1 MADVKHRETAENH
14 RETAEHAEPETDGA
28 DAGAPTQP
36 TRAETVVIIGGS
48 TPLGHRVTDLV
59 ATDPSVTRMVV
70 VELEAAGPALAPAI
84 APAVLALEASRTT
97 AVERVTLA
105 ASADLRPLLAGATA
119 VLSLGWAGLGL
130 DLDPA
135 AAAHIVPSAKRVL
148 AAAAAD
154 PPDLLVM
161 ISSATVYGAWPTNPV
176 PLTEDAAIKPNPGFE
191 PAAAL
196 AEVERLAV
204 EWAEEHPMTA
214 TAVLRPVTTV
224 APDRPGWLARALRS
238 ALGFPVEDH
247 DPPTQFLQ
255 LDDLAAAVDAV
266 RRTRPRGALNVA
278 PDGWLNGPDRRALD
292 VRPRLRLPAAMAGRV
307 HAWRWR
313 LGLAPTPPTLLPYAV
328 HPWVV
333 ANDALRSTGWE
344 PKFTNEEAWV
354 AGHPAGPLATLSP
367 QRRQELIL
375 GAAVAVAIGGTA
387 FGVRAFRRR
396 RR

>member
-1 MADVKHRETAENH
+1 M
-14 RETAEHAEPETDGA
+14 
-28 DAGAPTQP
+28 
-36 TRAETVVIIGGS
+36 
-48 TPLGHRVTDLV
+48 TDLV

-70 VELEAAGPALAPAI
+70 IELEAADPALAPAI

-135 AAAHIVPSAKRVL
+135 AAAQIVPSAKRVL

-204 EWAEEHPMTA
+204 EWAEEHPATA
-214 TAVLRPVTTV
+214 TAVLRPVTSV

-292 VRPRLRLPAAMAGRV
+292 VRPRLRLPAAMAARV

-333 ANDALRSTGWE
+333 AN
-344 PKFTNEEAWV
+344 
-354 AGHPAGPLATLSP
+354 
-367 QRRQELIL
+367 
-375 GAAVAVAIGGTA
+375 
-387 FGVRAFRRR
+387 
-396 RR
+396 